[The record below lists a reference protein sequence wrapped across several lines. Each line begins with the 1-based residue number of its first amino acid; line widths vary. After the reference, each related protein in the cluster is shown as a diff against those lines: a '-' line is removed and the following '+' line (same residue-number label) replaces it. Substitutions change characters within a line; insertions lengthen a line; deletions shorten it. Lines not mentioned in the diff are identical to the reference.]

1 LAGFPF
7 AFIIGTYI
15 TAIRTATVSGIAA
28 KFLAIRTLKC
38 SQSLERAFREHT
50 MPSPLNISS
59 PNIRTI
65 QILDKYE
72 SSMKSFQEAIGPI
85 LGSKITI
92 EVAKSYEDAMTGS
105 DVIVT
110 ATSRLMK
117 TIFSDEW
124 VKPCALVLPIHS
136 RG

>member
-7 AFIIGTYI
+7 AFMDGTYI
-15 TAIRTATVSGIAA
+15 TAIRTAAVSGIAA
-28 KFLAIRTLKC
+28 KFLTIRTLKC
-38 SQSLERAFREHT
+38 SIIGTAVQGTYHALSLKHI
-50 MPSPLNISS
+50 L